1 MILAF
6 LAQSILHGLVAA
18 VLVET
23 LLGRWRID
31 DAVWRLRFRLLA
43 LMVPVVGLPTL
54 LLAAP
59 FRESAGFAAR
69 WALFAGERWN
79 ELRPGGVG
87 LGNLVLLC
95 SAGLGSALFLRDA
108 LPPLLDLVRGSSRLP
123 HATTWH
129 RSVAALQPVVE
140 RHARALGIP
149 VPGIRVVEAP
159 GPILLCEGARRPAL
173 VVSPVALERLDGDQL
188 DVAVAHELAH
198 AAHHDPAWGY
208 ALIAVRALL
217 FFNPATQWVAR
228 AMVDDI
234 ERRADQV
241 AVRTTGNA
249 AAMARAI
256 AALFHA
262 DDPPPVDADASFERV
277 FWRVRKEGVERRCA
291 RLGQIESSAPVAHGA
306 SLLAMAGATVL
317 TLMFFIV

>member
-6 LAQSILHGLVAA
+6 LAQSILHGLLAAA
-18 VLVET
+18 VVET
-23 LLGRWRID
+23 LLVRWRIE

-43 LMVPVVGLPTL
+43 LAVPVAGVPIL

-59 FRESAGFAAR
+59 FRESAVFAAR

-87 LGNLVLLC
+87 LGDLVLLC
-95 SAGLGSALFLRDA
+95 SAGVGSALFLRDA
-108 LPPLLDLVRGSSRLP
+108 LPPLLDLLRGSTPLP
-123 HATTWH
+123 GATAWH
-129 RSVAALQPVVE
+129 GSAVALQPVVE

-149 VPGIRVVEAP
+149 APAIRVVAAS
-159 GPILLCEGARRPAL
+159 GPILLCEGARRPVL
-173 VVSPVALERLDGDQL
+173 VISPATLDQL
-188 DVAVAHELAH
+188 EGDELEVAVAHELAH

-208 ALIAVRALL
+208 ALIVVRALL
-217 FFNPATQWVAR
+217 FFNPAVQWMAR
-228 AMVDDI
+228 TLVDDI

-256 AALFHA
+256 TALFHA
-262 DDPPPVDADASFERV
+262 GNPPPVDADASFERV
-277 FWRVRKEGVERRCA
+277 FWRVRREGVERRCS
-291 RLGQIESSAPVAHGA
+291 RLEPREPADLVTQGPA
-306 SLLAMAGATVL
+306 LLALAGATLLALV
-317 TLMFFIV
+317 FFIV